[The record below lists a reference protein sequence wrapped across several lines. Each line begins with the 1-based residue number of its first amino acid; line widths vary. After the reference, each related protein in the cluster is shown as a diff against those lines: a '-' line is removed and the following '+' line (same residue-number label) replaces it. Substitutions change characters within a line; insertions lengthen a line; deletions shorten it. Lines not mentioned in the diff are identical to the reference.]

1 MALKLATRSAQWP
14 LVSEFIFSFD
24 DTMLDINGVSKTF
37 GAGGTAVN
45 GVFDIIKLPPGAEVL
60 GGQVVVEL
68 QSVGPSP
75 YTAKLGVAG
84 NDAIY
89 LAAATCDLLGAVN
102 ARYPILTTTTL
113 GSNTGLN
120 VRMTMVNTGAA
131 ATAGKW
137 RVSVFWKL
145 DGKANEVYPI

>member
-1 MALKLATRSAQWP
+1 MAVKYATRSAQWP

-24 DTMLDINGVSKTF
+24 DTMLDITGASKTF

-45 GVFDIIKLPPGAEVL
+45 GIFDIIKLPPGAQVL
-60 GGQVVVEL
+60 GGDLVVET
-68 QSVGPSP
+68 QGVGPSP
-75 YTAKLGVAG
+75 YTLKLGIAG
-84 NDAIY
+84 GDAIY
-89 LAAATCDLLGAVN
+89 LAASDLLAVPN
-102 ARYPILTTTTL
+102 VRYALLLTTDL

-131 ATAGKW
+131 ATAGKY
-137 RVSVFWKL
+137 RVTVFWKL

>member
-1 MALKLATRSAQWP
+1 MAVKYATRSAQWP

-24 DTMLDINGVSKTF
+24 DTMLDITGVSKTF

-45 GVFDIIKLPPGAEVL
+45 GIFDIIKLPPGAQIL
-60 GGQVVVEL
+60 GGDLVVET
-68 QSVGPSP
+68 QGVGPSP
-75 YTAKLGVAG
+75 YTLKLGIAG
-84 NDAIY
+84 SDAIY
-89 LAAATCDLLGAVN
+89 LAASDLLAVPN
-102 ARYPILTTTTL
+102 VRYALLLTTDL

-131 ATAGKW
+131 ATAGKY
-137 RVSVFWKL
+137 RVTVFWKL